1 MIEKCI
7 QDLQAELQAERE
19 LADQLYH
26 LLISQQSYILST
38 GDSHITHVLHAYRQA
53 RSINIIP

>member
-1 MIEKCI
+1 MIEQYI
-7 QDLQAELQAERE
+7 QELQAALQAERE

-38 GDSHITHVLHAYRQA
+38 GDSEIARVLHAYRQA